1 MSSQR
6 TVLLGLFF
14 LVTFGALGYYT
25 LFLTEFTPF
34 KDRPEVQV
42 YFAETNGLREGDP
55 VLVAGMRWGR
65 VKKMT
70 FDPAAPEKKR
80 IVLTASLNEPLAL
93 REGATIEIRDA
104 TLLGGKNVWID
115 PGPAGAAGIPGD
127 RELFGEVS
135 GGLLDRLNG
144 LVGESEEGISRILG
158 NIEQV
163 TIDLKEGKGTLGRLI
178 SDGELADQISSTV
191 TSLTKTIE
199 NLQALTSDARAGRG
213 TIGKLFADEALF
225 TEFTGAARKLTG
237 LLDEATRLATQARSG
252 DGVLGKIVSDPAL
265 GEDIASAIASL
276 GSITKKIDEGRGLAG
291 ALVNDD
297 ALASDVRET
306 IATIARGEGTI
317 GALIVRPEVY
327 ENLRA
332 VTEDISVITGSIRSG
347 QGSLG
352 RLVMEE
358 EIYLSLKTALQI
370 VSRSLEEYREAAPIT
385 TFTSVF
391 FSAF

>member
-14 LVTFGALGYYT
+14 LVTLGVLGYYT
-25 LFLTEFTPF
+25 LFMTEFTPF

-42 YFAETNGLREGDP
+42 YFTETNGLREGDP

-70 FDPAAPEKKR
+70 FDPAAPVKKR

-115 PGPAGAAGIPGD
+115 PGPAGAPAIPSKQ
-127 RELFGEVS
+127 ELFGEVS
-135 GGLLDRLNG
+135 GGLLDRLTS
-144 LVGESEEGISRILG
+144 LVGASEDGVVRILA

-163 TIDLKEGKGTLGRLI
+163 TIDLRDGKGTLGRLI
-178 SDGELADQISSTV
+178 SDGDLADQVAMTVSSL
-191 TSLTKTIE
+191 SKTID
-199 NLQALTSDARAGRG
+199 NLQALSGDARAGRG
-213 TIGKLFADEALF
+213 TIGKLFVDETLF
-225 TEFTGAARKLTG
+225 TELTGGARKLTE
-237 LLDEATRLATQARSG
+237 LLNEASRLAVDARTG
-252 DGVLGKIVSDPAL
+252 EGVLGKIVSDPAL
-265 GEDIASAIASL
+265 GAEIAETIASIA
-276 GSITKKIDEGRGLAG
+276 SITKKIDEGQGLAG
-291 ALVNDD
+291 TIVNDE
-297 ALASDVRET
+297 ALAQDVRET
-306 IATIARGEGTI
+306 VAMVARGEGTV
-317 GALIVRPEVY
+317 GALLVKPEVY

-332 VTEDISVITGSIRSG
+332 ITEDISVLTGQIRSG